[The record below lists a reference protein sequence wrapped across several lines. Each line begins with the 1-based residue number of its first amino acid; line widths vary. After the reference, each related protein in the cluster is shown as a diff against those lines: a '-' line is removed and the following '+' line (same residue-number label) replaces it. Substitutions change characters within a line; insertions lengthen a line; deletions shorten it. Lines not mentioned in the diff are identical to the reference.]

1 MSITKN
7 QLEKSKYKDMIKY
20 FITNHD
26 FDKLIHNVK
35 IVKFADLD
43 QYESIAWLRKCKF
56 AVKFTSSPVANFP
69 FHFSVA
75 KASF

>member
-26 FDKLIHNVK
+26 LDKLIHNVK
-35 IVKFADLD
+35 IVKFADLEN
-43 QYESIAWLRKCKF
+43 YNSIYDLLPNI
-56 AVKFTSSPVANFP
+56 SL
-69 FHFSVA
+69 
-75 KASF
+75 